1 MECGDLSP
9 LLVGGGWTPDRRIKP
24 QTGGCDLSQRP
35 RRRLAGALQRRR
47 KKTLSTNERD
57 LIVGGQAVIEGVM
70 MRTPNAYAVAVRK
83 ADGTIVNI
91 SARLPKWSD
100 KYPLL
105 KLPVLRGSAVLV
117 QSMGLGIKALNYSAN
132 EAFGDAQEAET
143 KEVRVALTPAVIEGE
158 GDFAGLTG
166 AIPGLFPVPTQK
178 RAKDEMKKGGT
189 AAAAGSIIFA
199 MIFNLL
205 LFVAAPLL
213 LTNALF
219 IGAGWAPSPAATE
232 TTAGSRQTPGAAANV
247 SDGSSTNAG
256 SETVNDAWYSRGRR
270 TVKTYLH
277 PVRPSVA
284 FNLIDGGIRMS
295 FFLIMIF
302 SFSLLKDIRR
312 VFEYHGA
319 EHKTVFTW
327 EKGLALTVANARP
340 QPRQHP
346 RCGTS
351 FLMVVM
357 LVSIA
362 LFSVIKFDS
371 LVYNFLVRVALVPL
385 VAGLSYEI
393 IRLSA
398 KKESGWFFKLITKPG
413 VWLQNITTQEPDDG
427 QLEVAIEALKESL
440 KLEPQ
445 TGEAALAPLS

>member
-1 MECGDLSP
+1 MS
-9 LLVGGGWTPDRRIKP
+9 
-24 QTGGCDLSQRP
+24 
-35 RRRLAGALQRRR
+35 
-47 KKTLSTNERD
+47 TLERD

-70 MRTPNAYAVAVRK
+70 MRTPNAYAIAVRK
-83 ADGTIVNI
+83 TDGTIVNT
-91 SARLPKWSD
+91 AAALPKWSD

-105 KLPVLRGSAVLV
+105 KLPVLRGGAVLI

-132 EAFGDAQEAET
+132 VAFAEAEEAEE
-143 KEVRVALTPAVIEGE
+143 KEVKVALSPAVIEGE

-166 AIPGLFPVPTQK
+166 AVPGLFPVPTERK
-178 RAKDEMKKGGT
+178 PKDELKTGTT
-189 AAAAGSIIFA
+189 AAAAGSIVFA
-199 MIFNLL
+199 LIFNVL

-219 IGAGWAPSPAATE
+219 IAAGWASAPPAVSSTATPAATDSSATPVATE
-232 TTAGSRQTPGAAANV
+232 T
-247 SDGSSTNAG
+247 
-256 SETVNDAWYSRGRR
+256 AWYTEAWTSVR
-270 TVKTYLH
+270 TYLH

-284 FNLIDGGIRMS
+284 FNLIDGLIRMT
-295 FFLIMIF
+295 FFLIMIV

-312 VFEYHGA
+312 VFQYHGA

-327 EKGLALTVANARP
+327 EAGLPLTVDNARP

-357 LVSIA
+357 LVAII

-371 LVYNFLVRVALVPL
+371 LLLNFLIRLALMPL

-398 KKESGWFFKLITKPG
+398 KKESSWFFKFMTRPG
-413 VWLQNITTQEPDDG
+413 VWLQNITTQEPDDQ

-440 KLEPQ
+440 KLEPR
-445 TGEAALAPLS
+445 TGEPQPAPLS

>member
-1 MECGDLSP
+1 MS
-9 LLVGGGWTPDRRIKP
+9 TP
-24 QTGGCDLSQRP
+24 
-35 RRRLAGALQRRR
+35 
-47 KKTLSTNERD
+47 ERD

-70 MRTPNAYAVAVRK
+70 MRTPSAYAIAVRK
-83 ADGTIVNI
+83 ADGTIVNTA
-91 SARLPKWSD
+91 ARLPKWSE
-100 KYPLL
+100 KYPIL
-105 KLPVLRGSAVLV
+105 KLPVLRGGAVLV

-132 EAFGDAQEAET
+132 EAFAEAEQAE
-143 KEVRVALTPAVIEGE
+143 EVKVALSPAVIEGE

-166 AIPGLFPVPTQK
+166 AVPGLFPVPTQK
-178 RAKDEMKKGGT
+178 RAKDELKKGTTG
-189 AAAAGSIIFA
+189 AAVGSIIFA
-199 MIFNLL
+199 LIFNVL

-219 IGAGWAPSPAATE
+219 IGAGWATAPAAATS
-232 TTAGSRQTPGAAANV
+232 TTTPAAATTPAAEPEQEAWY
-247 SDGSSTNAG
+247 TNAW
-256 SETVNDAWYSRGRR
+256 STVR
-270 TVKTYLH
+270 TYLH

-284 FNLIDGGIRMS
+284 FNLIDGLIRMT

-312 VFEYHGA
+312 VFQYHGA

-327 EKGLALTVANARP
+327 EAGLPLTVENARP

-357 LVSIA
+357 LVAII

-371 LVYNFLVRVALVPL
+371 LLLNFLIRIALMPV
-385 VAGLSYEI
+385 VAGISYEI

-398 KKESGWFFKLITKPG
+398 NKESSWFFKLMTRPG
-413 VWLQNITTQEPDDG
+413 VWLQNITTQEPDDQ

-445 TGEAALAPLS
+445 TGEPLPAPLS

>member
-1 MECGDLSP
+1 MS
-9 LLVGGGWTPDRRIKP
+9 TP
-24 QTGGCDLSQRP
+24 
-35 RRRLAGALQRRR
+35 
-47 KKTLSTNERD
+47 ERD

-70 MRTPNAYAVAVRK
+70 MRTPNAYAIAVRK
-83 ADGTIVNI
+83 ADGTIVNTA
-91 SARLPKWSD
+91 ARLPKWSD
-100 KYPLL
+100 KYPIL
-105 KLPVLRGSAVLV
+105 KLPVLRGGAVLI

-132 EAFGDAQEAET
+132 EAFAEAEEAET
-143 KEVRVALTPAVIEGE
+143 KEVKVKLSPAVIEGE

-166 AIPGLFPVPTQK
+166 AVPGLIPVPTQK
-178 RAKDEMKKGGT
+178 RSKDELKKGTT
-189 AAAAGSIIFA
+189 AAAAGSIVFA
-199 MIFNLL
+199 LIFNVL

-219 IGAGWAPSPAATE
+219 IAAGWASAPGTE
-232 TTAGSRQTPGAAANV
+232 VAANP
-247 SDGSSTNAG
+247 
-256 SETVNDAWYSRGRR
+256 AWYESAWAA
-270 TVKTYLH
+270 VQTYLH

-284 FNLIDGGIRMS
+284 FNLIDGLIRMT

-302 SFSLLKDIRR
+302 TFSLLKDIRR
-312 VFEYHGA
+312 VFQYHGA

-327 EKGLALTVANARP
+327 EAGLPLTVANARP

-357 LVSIA
+357 LVAIV

-371 LVYNFLVRVALVPL
+371 LLLNFLIRIALMPV

-398 KKESGWFFKLITKPG
+398 KKESSWFFKLMTRPG
-413 VWLQNITTQEPDDG
+413 VWLQNITTQEPDDN

-440 KLEPQ
+440 KLEPEQ
-445 TGEAALAPLS
+445 GDPLPAPLS

>member
-1 MECGDLSP
+1 MP
-9 LLVGGGWTPDRRIKP
+9 V
-24 QTGGCDLSQRP
+24 
-35 RRRLAGALQRRR
+35 LQD
-47 KKTLSTNERD
+47 TNVSTNERD

-70 MRTPNAYAVAVRK
+70 MRTPNAYAIAVRK
-83 ADGTIVNI
+83 ADGTIVNT
-91 SARLPKWSD
+91 AAVLPKWSD

-105 KLPVLRGSAVLV
+105 KLPILRGGAVLV

-132 EAFGDAQEAET
+132 EAFADAEADEA
-143 KEVRVALTPAVIEGE
+143 KEVKLALTPAVIEGE

-166 AIPGLFPVPTQK
+166 AVPGLFPVPTET

-189 AAAAGSIIFA
+189 AAAAGSIVFA
-199 MIFNLL
+199 LIFNIL

-219 IGAGWAPSPAATE
+219 IGAGWAPSPSSVSATQTAPTTASGEVAAT
-232 TTAGSRQTPGAAANV
+232 AV
-247 SDGSSTNAG
+247 SN
-256 SETVNDAWYSRGRR
+256 EAWYTSTWR

-284 FNLIDGGIRMS
+284 FNLIDGVIRMT

-312 VFEYHGA
+312 VFQYHGA

-327 EKGLALTVANARP
+327 EAGLPLTVDNARP

-362 LFSVIKFDS
+362 VFSVIKFDS
-371 LVYNFLVRVALVPL
+371 LIFNFLVRLALVPFI
-385 VAGLSYEI
+385 AGISYEI

-398 KKESGWFFKLITKPG
+398 RKESGWFFKLITRPG
-413 VWLQNITTQEPDDG
+413 VWLQNITTQEPDDQ

-440 KLEPQ
+440 KLEPKPS
-445 TGEAALAPLS
+445 EAALAPMS

>member
-1 MECGDLSP
+1 
-9 LLVGGGWTPDRRIKP
+9 
-24 QTGGCDLSQRP
+24 
-35 RRRLAGALQRRR
+35 
-47 KKTLSTNERD
+47 
-57 LIVGGQAVIEGVM
+57 M
-70 MRTPNAYAVAVRK
+70 MRTPNAYAIAVRK
-83 ADGTIVNI
+83 ADGTIVNTA
-91 SARLPKWSD
+91 ARLPKWSD
-100 KYPLL
+100 KYPFL
-105 KLPVLRGSAVLV
+105 KLPVLRGGAVLV

-132 EAFGDAQEAET
+132 EAFAEAEEAEV
-143 KEVRVALTPAVIEGE
+143 KEVKVALSPAVIEGE

-166 AIPGLFPVPTQK
+166 AVPGLIPVPTQK
-178 RAKDEMKKGGT
+178 RSKDELKKGTT

-199 MIFNLL
+199 LIFNVL

-219 IGAGWAPSPAATE
+219 IAAGWATTPAAASAPAVSGETSA
-232 TTAGSRQTPGAAANV
+232 TTAEPA
-247 SDGSSTNAG
+247 
-256 SETVNDAWYSRGRR
+256 ETAWYSDAWSSVR
-270 TVKTYLH
+270 TYLH

-284 FNLIDGGIRMS
+284 FNLIDGMIRMT

-302 SFSLLKDIRR
+302 SFSLVKDIRR
-312 VFEYHGA
+312 VFQYHGA

-327 EKGLALTVANARP
+327 EAGLPLTVDNARP

-357 LVSIA
+357 LVAIV

-371 LVYNFLVRVALVPL
+371 LLLNFLIRIALMPV

-398 KKESGWFFKLITKPG
+398 KKESSWFFKLMTRPG
-413 VWLQNITTQEPDDG
+413 VWLQNITTQEPDDK

-445 TGEAALAPLS
+445 TGEPLPAPLS

>member
-1 MECGDLSP
+1 MS
-9 LLVGGGWTPDRRIKP
+9 TP
-24 QTGGCDLSQRP
+24 
-35 RRRLAGALQRRR
+35 
-47 KKTLSTNERD
+47 ERD

-70 MRTPNAYAVAVRK
+70 MRTPNAYAIAVRK
-83 ADGTIVNI
+83 ADGTIVNTA
-91 SARLPKWSD
+91 ARLPKWGE

-105 KLPVLRGSAVLV
+105 KLPVLRGGAVLI

-132 EAFGDAQEAET
+132 EAFGELEEAEAR
-143 KEVRVALTPAVIEGE
+143 EVKVALSPAMIEGE

-166 AIPGLFPVPTQK
+166 AVPGLFPVPTQ
-178 RAKDEMKKGGT
+178 RRPKDELKKGTT
-189 AAAAGSIIFA
+189 AAAAGSIVFA
-199 MIFNLL
+199 LIFNVL

-219 IGAGWAPSPAATE
+219 IAAGWATTPPPAA
-232 TTAGSRQTPGAAANV
+232 V
-247 SDGSSTNAG
+247 S
-256 SETVNDAWYSRGRR
+256 TVNAPGPNATTTTTEASQPWYSKTWD
-270 TVKTYLH
+270 TVRVYLH
-277 PVRPSVA
+277 PVRPSIA
-284 FNLIDGGIRMS
+284 FNLIDGLIRMS

-312 VFEYHGA
+312 VFQYHGA

-327 EKGLALTVANARP
+327 EAGLPLTVENARP

-357 LVSIA
+357 LVAII

-371 LVYNFLVRVALVPL
+371 LLFNFAIRLALMPL

-393 IRLSA
+393 IRLA
-398 KKESGWFFKLITKPG
+398 ANKESSWIFKLMTLPG
-413 VWLQNITTQEPDDG
+413 VWLQNITTQEPDDQ

-445 TGEAALAPLS
+445 SPEAAMAPLS

>member
-1 MECGDLSP
+1 M
-9 LLVGGGWTPDRRIKP
+9 
-24 QTGGCDLSQRP
+24 
-35 RRRLAGALQRRR
+35 
-47 KKTLSTNERD
+47 STSERD

-70 MRTPNAYAVAVRK
+70 MRTPNAYAIAVRK
-83 ADGTIVNI
+83 ADGTIVNT
-91 SARLPKWSD
+91 AAALPKWSD
-100 KYPLL
+100 KYPIL
-105 KLPVLRGSAVLV
+105 KLPIVRGGVVLV

-132 EAFGDAQEAET
+132 EAFADAEEAAATEL
-143 KEVRVALTPAVIEGE
+143 EIALTPAVIEGE

-166 AIPGLFPVPTQK
+166 AVPGLIPIPTKK
-178 RAKDEMKKGGT
+178 RAKDEMKKGTT
-189 AAAAGSIIFA
+189 AAAAGSIVIALF
-199 MIFNLL
+199 FNVL
-205 LFVAAPLL
+205 LFIVAPLL

-219 IGAGWAPSPAATE
+219 IAAGWATPAPQSVEVANAQQTPPGSTAATPRNAADG
-232 TTAGSRQTPGAAANV
+232 TAQ
-247 SDGSSTNAG
+247 TNATWYTRAWG
-256 SETVNDAWYSRGRR
+256 SVR
-270 TVKTYLH
+270 TYLH

-284 FNLIDGGIRMS
+284 FNLVDGSIRMI

-327 EKGLALTVANARP
+327 EAGLPLTVENARI

-357 LVSIA
+357 LVSIL

-371 LVYNFLVRVALVPL
+371 LTYNMLVRIVLIPV

-398 KKESGWFFKLITKPG
+398 RKEGGLIFKLITLPG
-413 VWLQNITTQEPDDG
+413 VWLQNITTKEPDDR

-440 KLEPQ
+440 KLEPPPR
-445 TGEAALAPLS
+445 EMEVAPLA

>member
-1 MECGDLSP
+1 DVMS
-9 LLVGGGWTPDRRIKP
+9 TP
-24 QTGGCDLSQRP
+24 
-35 RRRLAGALQRRR
+35 
-47 KKTLSTNERD
+47 ERD

-70 MRTPNAYAVAVRK
+70 MRTPNAYAIAVRK
-83 ADGTIVNI
+83 ADGTIVNTA
-91 SARLPKWSD
+91 ARLPKWSD
-100 KYPLL
+100 KYPIL
-105 KLPVLRGSAVLV
+105 KLPVLRGGAVLV
-117 QSMGLGIKALNYSAN
+117 QSMGVGIKALNYSAN
-132 EAFGDAQEAET
+132 KAFAEAEQAE
-143 KEVRVALTPAVIEGE
+143 EVVVALSPAVIEGE

-166 AIPGLFPVPTQK
+166 AVPGLFPVPTQK
-178 RAKDEMKKGGT
+178 RSEDELKKGTT
-189 AAAAGSIIFA
+189 AAAASSIVFA
-199 MIFNLL
+199 LIFNVL

-219 IGAGWAPSPAATE
+219 IAAGWATSPAAT
-232 TTAGSRQTPGAAANV
+232 APATPGETPTVAAEPANEAWY
-247 SDGSSTNAG
+247 T
-256 SETVNDAWYSRGRR
+256 DAWSSVR
-270 TVKTYLH
+270 TYLH

-284 FNLIDGGIRMS
+284 FNLIDGLIRMT
-295 FFLIMIF
+295 FFLIMIV

-312 VFEYHGA
+312 VFQYHGA

-327 EKGLALTVANARP
+327 EAGLPLTVDNARP

-357 LVSIA
+357 LVAIV

-371 LVYNFLVRVALVPL
+371 LLLNFLIRIALMPV

-398 KKESGWFFKLITKPG
+398 KKESSWFFKLMTRPG
-413 VWLQNITTQEPDDG
+413 VWLQNITTQEPDDK

-440 KLEPQ
+440 KLEPM
-445 TGEAALAPLS
+445 TGEPLPAPLS

>member
-1 MECGDLSP
+1 M
-9 LLVGGGWTPDRRIKP
+9 
-24 QTGGCDLSQRP
+24 
-35 RRRLAGALQRRR
+35 
-47 KKTLSTNERD
+47 STNERD

-70 MRTPNAYAVAVRK
+70 MRTPNAYAIAVRK

-100 KYPLL
+100 KYPIL

-132 EAFGDAQEAET
+132 EAFGDAEEAEAREVSEA
-143 KEVRVALTPAVIEGE
+143 KEFRVALTPAAIEGE

-166 AIPGLFPVPTQK
+166 AVPGLFPVPTQK
-178 RAKDEMKKGGT
+178 RSRDEMKKGGT
-189 AAAAGSIIFA
+189 AAAASSIVFAIIFN
-199 MIFNLL
+199 II
-205 LFVAAPLL
+205 LFIAAPLL

-219 IGAGWAPSPAATE
+219 IAAGWAPSPGASSVSAPAATPNVGANAA
-232 TTAGSRQTPGAAANV
+232 TTGTASKPEAT
-247 SDGSSTNAG
+247 
-256 SETVNDAWYSRGRR
+256 EAWYASAWQSVR
-270 TVKTYLH
+270 TYLH
-277 PVRPSVA
+277 PVRPSVS
-284 FNLIDGGIRMS
+284 FNLIDGAIRMT

-312 VFEYHGA
+312 VFQYHGA

-327 EKGLALTVANARP
+327 EAGLPLTVDNARP

-357 LVSIA
+357 LVSIV

-371 LVYNFLVRVALVPL
+371 LVYNFLVRLALFPL

-398 KKESGWFFKLITKPG
+398 RKESGWFFKLITKPG

-440 KLEPQ
+440 KLEPKP
-445 TGEAALAPLS
+445 TEVALAPMS

>member
-1 MECGDLSP
+1 MS
-9 LLVGGGWTPDRRIKP
+9 TP
-24 QTGGCDLSQRP
+24 
-35 RRRLAGALQRRR
+35 
-47 KKTLSTNERD
+47 ERD

-70 MRTPNAYAVAVRK
+70 MRTPNAYAIAVRK
-83 ADGTIVNI
+83 ADGTIVNTA
-91 SARLPKWSD
+91 ARLPKWSD

-105 KLPVLRGSAVLV
+105 KWPVLRGGAVLV
-117 QSMGLGIKALNYSAN
+117 QSMSLGIKALNYSAN
-132 EAFGDAQEAET
+132 EAFAQLEEAKAE
-143 KEVRVALTPAVIEGE
+143 EVKVALSPAVIEGE

-166 AIPGLFPVPTQK
+166 AVPGLFPVPTQK
-178 RAKDEMKKGGT
+178 RSRDELKKGNT
-189 AAAAGSIIFA
+189 AAATGSIIFA
-199 MIFNLL
+199 LIFQIL

-219 IGAGWAPSPAATE
+219 IAAGWAAAPTVATSSAGTSASSGAAGATAATE
-232 TTAGSRQTPGAAANV
+232 TSTAQTPV
-247 SDGSSTNAG
+247 SAGERSSSPWL
-256 SETVNDAWYSRGRR
+256 SEAWSTVR
-270 TVKTYLH
+270 TYLH

-284 FNLIDGGIRMS
+284 FNLIDGLIRMA

-302 SFSLLKDIRR
+302 SFSLVKDIKR

-327 EKGLALTVANARP
+327 EAGLPLTVENARP

-357 LVSIA
+357 LVAII
-362 LFSVIKFDS
+362 LFSLIKFDS
-371 LVYNFLVRVALVPL
+371 LLLNFLIRIALMPV

-398 KKESGWFFKLITKPG
+398 KKESSWFFKLMTRPG
-413 VWLQNITTQEPDDG
+413 VWLQNITTQEPDDQ

-445 TGEAALAPLS
+445 NAQPAPAPLS

>member
-1 MECGDLSP
+1 MS
-9 LLVGGGWTPDRRIKP
+9 TP
-24 QTGGCDLSQRP
+24 
-35 RRRLAGALQRRR
+35 
-47 KKTLSTNERD
+47 ERD

-70 MRTPNAYAVAVRK
+70 MRTPNAYAIAVRK
-83 ADGTIVNI
+83 ADGTIVNTA
-91 SARLPKWSD
+91 ARLPKWSE
-100 KYPLL
+100 KYPIL
-105 KLPVLRGSAVLV
+105 KLPVLRGGAVLV

-132 EAFGDAQEAET
+132 EAFAEAEAAE
-143 KEVRVALTPAVIEGE
+143 EVRVALSPAVIEGE

-166 AIPGLFPVPTQK
+166 AVPGLFPVPTQK
-178 RAKDEMKKGGT
+178 RSKDELKKGTTG
-189 AAAAGSIIFA
+189 AAVGSIIFA
-199 MIFNLL
+199 LIFNVL

-219 IGAGWAPSPAATE
+219 IGAGWATTPAAATSTAAPA
-232 TTAGSRQTPGAAANV
+232 TTAAAEPA
-247 SDGSSTNAG
+247 DEAWYT
-256 SETVNDAWYSRGRR
+256 DAWS
-270 TVKTYLH
+270 TVRTYLH

-284 FNLIDGGIRMS
+284 FNLIDGMIRMT
-295 FFLIMIF
+295 FFLIMII

-312 VFEYHGA
+312 VFQYHGA

-327 EKGLALTVANARP
+327 EAGLPLTVENARP

-357 LVSIA
+357 LVAIV

-371 LVYNFLVRVALVPL
+371 LLFNFLVRIVLMPV
-385 VAGLSYEI
+385 VAGISYEI

-398 KKESGWFFKLITKPG
+398 KKESSWFFKLMTRPG
-413 VWLQNITTQEPDDG
+413 VWLQNVTTKEPDDQ

-440 KLEPQ
+440 KLEPI
-445 TGEAALAPLS
+445 TGEPQPAPLS